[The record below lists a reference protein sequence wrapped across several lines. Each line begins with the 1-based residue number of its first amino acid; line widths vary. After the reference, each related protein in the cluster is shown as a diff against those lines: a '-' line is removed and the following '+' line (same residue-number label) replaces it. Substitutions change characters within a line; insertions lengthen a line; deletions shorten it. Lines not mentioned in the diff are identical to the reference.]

1 MLAYYLEWHLR
12 QAWVDLIQEP
22 HPDKEGQQQRRRR
35 SRGAL
40 DMPPHSF
47 RAILLMLRTQ
57 SRNRLRIGDQVQEAS
72 VISDPTSIQ
81 AKTLQLVGV
90 A

>member
-57 SRNRLRIGDQVQEAS
+57 SRLKFHMNPARIPSPCLGLRG
-72 VISDPTSIQ
+72 
-81 AKTLQLVGV
+81 VGV
-90 A
+90 LGF

>member
-1 MLAYYLEWHLR
+1 
-12 QAWVDLIQEP
+12 
-22 HPDKEGQQQRRRR
+22 
-35 SRGAL
+35 
-40 DMPPHSF
+40 MPPHSF

-81 AKTLQLVGV
+81 AKALQLVG
-90 A
+90 AA